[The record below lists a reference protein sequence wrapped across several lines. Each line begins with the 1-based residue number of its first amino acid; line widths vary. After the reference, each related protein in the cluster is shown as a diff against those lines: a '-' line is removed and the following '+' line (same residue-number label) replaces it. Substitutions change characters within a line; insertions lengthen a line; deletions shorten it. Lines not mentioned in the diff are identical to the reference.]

1 MEIEKSKDE
10 IRWTDG
16 ERRTADGESAYGG
29 RTDGRQMNGWRTD
42 GRQMNGWRTYGERQ
56 RAENRVITS
65 NDVSMEGE
73 G

>member
-1 MEIEKSKDE
+1 MEIEESKDE

-29 RTDGRQMNGWRTD
+29 RTDGRQMNGWRT
-42 GRQMNGWRTYGERQ
+42 YGERQ